1 VGTEEDG
8 VDEAGRSSKPPV
20 MTASAI
26 DDVDTDTEAITA
38 AVPVR
43 GTGNGAAGN
52 GAGKKPASAPSATK
66 ADPVKP
72 AEVAEPADVAEYAEP
87 GEPAQAAEPDTPAGD
102 AEAGVADKAA
112 DEAEIADGADV
123 VDDRVSDTDVA
134 DDDARSVK
142 ATTAEPVIAESAA
155 EDSYSWSSTSWSSPS
170 WNSSTSTWEPS
181 SASSS
186 ASSAGANS
194 PAGQSAK
201 ATGAE
206 HVPFPAD
213 EVGKPKASPS
223 AGNGAA
229 PATRSFFEPAKLQAQ
244 DTETTPVD
252 RLGAAASA
260 LSDKLDRGRQAWR
273 QALTGPN
280 SWLSSRGSAGSTDQA
295 SAPAAPA
302 PASPSPFTPIRHTPT
317 TSAPAASGG
326 AGYSGSGFGSGSYD
340 TPTAR
345 VGQPASAGNSGYGA
359 TGYADAPPRSASY
372 GGPAADATLTAG
384 AAAAAAGRV
393 GTAPGAAGHAGT
405 GQSGYGRT
413 ATGPQPAAKS
423 QPGADRRG
431 SRPAATVKGKRK
443 DQRRQAQLTLS
454 RVEPWSVMKFSF
466 VVSVVAFIVLFV
478 AVALLYMVL
487 SSLGVFESLQ
497 HTINNLTS
505 AKNQAGTNVSSW
517 FSASRVLGY
526 TGMLGALNIVL
537 ITAMSTIGA
546 VIYNLIAHTIGGIE
560 VTLRETD

>member
-1 VGTEEDG
+1 V
-8 VDEAGRSSKPPV
+8 AGPG
-20 MTASAI
+20 A
-26 DDVDTDTEAITA
+26 
-38 AVPVR
+38 
-43 GTGNGAAGN
+43 GHGAA
-52 GAGKKPASAPSATK
+52 AS
-66 ADPVKP
+66 
-72 AEVAEPADVAEYAEP
+72 
-87 GEPAQAAEPDTPAGD
+87 
-102 AEAGVADKAA
+102 
-112 DEAEIADGADV
+112 
-123 VDDRVSDTDVA
+123 
-134 DDDARSVK
+134 
-142 ATTAEPVIAESAA
+142 
-155 EDSYSWSSTSWSSPS
+155 
-170 WNSSTSTWEPS
+170 
-181 SASSS
+181 
-186 ASSAGANS
+186 
-194 PAGQSAK
+194 
-201 ATGAE
+201 
-206 HVPFPAD
+206 
-213 EVGKPKASPS
+213 
-223 AGNGAA
+223 AA
-229 PATRSFFEPAKLQAQ
+229 PAARSFFEPAKPPSQ
-244 DTETTPVD
+244 DTETTTVD

-260 LSDKLDRGRQAWR
+260 LSDKLDLNGKLDRGRQAWR

-280 SWLSSRGSAGSTDQA
+280 SWLSGRGSAGPADQA
-295 SAPAAPA
+295 AAPAAPA

-317 TSAPAASGG
+317 TSAPAASGSAG
-326 AGYSGSGFGSGSYD
+326 SSGVGYSGSGFGSSSYD

-345 VGQPASAGNSGYGA
+345 VGQPSSAGNPGYGA
-359 TGYADAPPRSASY
+359 TGYADAAPRSASY
-372 GGPAADATLTAG
+372 GGPAADATITAG

-393 GTAPGAAGHAGT
+393 GTAPGAAGYAGT

-413 ATGPQPAAKS
+413 ATGPQPAAQA